1 MTRFNNYQN
10 THDDMRNIS
19 LESRTNE
26 KVSEVNRNVSD
37 MRSEIFKVKIINQ
50 ALLEIMAEQG
60 ITIERINT
68 KIDEIMDRPET
79 FESAMKE
86 SKPCPH
92 CGRMVIDNGNIPLS
106 GTCLYCG
113 TVVRFPPH
121 LPDNK

>member
-86 SKPCPH
+86 SKPCPQ